1 MRTRNALSTLPLH
14 PALDSIT
21 STGTPNPRRMHP
33 MRDPEG
39 HPQGGGGGTGSG
51 GTGSGAG
58 GNGDDKGKGG
68 TGSGGDNGGGDGGG
82 QQVPPGTYTRDDVT
96 RIVEQ
101 RVGELTRRHEQAL
114 QQAREDAGKSDTAR
128 LEAERDR
135 AVERAENAAKKAA
148 PKVAQALAQVAAIA
162 AGGRPDRA
170 AAIVRQ
176 ADLDGVAKFEGDDFT
191 VDESR
196 MSDAIAKVLDEY
208 PEWKAEGSGD
218 GGNGGNG
225 DGGKGGDENGGQQQR
240 RESRSGGDLG
250 GGGSGDVDLATFK
263 RMSMGERG
271 TLRASDPEAYRRLA
285 DAEIA
290 ERRTPGVRS

>member
-14 PALDSIT
+14 PALDSL
-21 STGTPNPRRMHP
+21 TGSGVPNPRRMHP

-39 HPQGGGGGTGSG
+39 HPQGGGGTGSG
-51 GTGSGAG
+51 GSTGTDDG
-58 GNGDDKGKGG
+58 DKGKGG
-68 TGSGGDNGGGDGGG
+68 TGSGGDNGGDGGG

-135 AVERAENAAKKAA
+135 AVERAESAAKKAA

-218 GGNGGNG
+218 GGNGD
-225 DGGKGGDENGGQQQR
+225 DGKGKGGDENGGQQQR

-290 ERRTPGVRS
+290 ERRTPAVRS